1 MATTSQQSDKNSR
14 YFSGAM
20 DNTRG
25 GIQGLL
31 FGRARLDFREDICT
45 RRPAEGTF
53 SQFFHD
59 SMSIS
64 FKTEH
69 LHFAGPPPESGG
81 GFLRQNLERDLIW

>member
-1 MATTSQQSDKNSR
+1 
-14 YFSGAM
+14 M
-20 DNTRG
+20 DNTSG

-64 FKTEH
+64 FKTEQ